1 MLMRKLLETLALVAL
16 LANLALTA
24 DALLGPHAL
33 PSRIPTHFTVT
44 GEANAWGTPRMLLLL
59 PLISLALYGLM
70 TLLARRPASFNY
82 PAPVTAQ
89 NRNRLHRLAVEMLAW
104 LKAEV
109 VTLFS
114 LIQFFAIR
122 TARTAENVL
131 PAWLMPVGLVLVFG
145 TVFWYIRAMR
155 RAAFR

>member
-1 MLMRKLLETLALVAL
+1 MRKFLEAVAL
-16 LANLALTA
+16 LILVANLAVTG

-33 PSRIPTHFTVT
+33 PSRIPTHFAIT

-59 PLISLALYGLM
+59 PLISLALYVLM
-70 TLLARRPASFNY
+70 TFLSRRPASFNY
-82 PAPVTAQ
+82 PAPITAQ

-109 VTLFS
+109 LTLFA

-122 TARTAENVL
+122 TVRMEQNVL
-131 PAWLMPVGLVLVFG
+131 PVWLMPVGMVLIFG

-155 RAAFR
+155 RAAYQR

>member
-1 MLMRKLLETLALVAL
+1 MRKLLESIAL
-16 LANLALTA
+16 LVLFANLVFTANALIG
-24 DALLGPHAL
+24 LHAL
-33 PSRIPTHFTVT
+33 PARIPTHFSIT
-44 GEANAWGTPRMLLLL
+44 GEPDAWGSPRMLLLL
-59 PLISLALYGLM
+59 PLISLALYALM
-70 TLLARRPASFNY
+70 TLLSRKPASFNY

-109 VTLFS
+109 LLLFG

-122 TARTAENVL
+122 TVRVQENVL
-131 PAWLMPVGLVLVFG
+131 PVWMMPVGMLLIFA
-145 TVFWYIRAMR
+145 TIFWYIRAMR

>member
-1 MLMRKLLETLALVAL
+1 MRKLLEAVALFVL
-16 LANLALTA
+16 LANLIFTL

-33 PSRIPTHFTVT
+33 PTRIPTHFNLA
-44 GEANAWGTPRMLLLL
+44 GEPTTWGNPRMLLLL
-59 PLISLALYGLM
+59 PLISLALYVLM
-70 TLLARRPASFNY
+70 TMLSRRPASFNY

-89 NRNRLHRLAVEMLAW
+89 NRKRLHRLAIEMLAW

-109 VTLFS
+109 LTLFA

-122 TARTAENVL
+122 TVRVQQNVL
-131 PAWLMPVGLVLVFG
+131 PIWLMPVELLLVFA
-145 TVFWYIRAMR
+145 TIFWYIRAMR